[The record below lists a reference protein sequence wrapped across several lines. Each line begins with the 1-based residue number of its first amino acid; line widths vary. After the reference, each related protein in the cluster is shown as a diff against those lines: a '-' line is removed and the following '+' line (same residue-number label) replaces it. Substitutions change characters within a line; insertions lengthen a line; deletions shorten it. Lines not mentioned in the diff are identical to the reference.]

1 MSFFGDATLQA
12 KLLKDIQD
20 LYTRRTKL
28 EAHIRQ
34 LDVLTLYRIEKAA
47 LREIDAYRTR
57 LSQPQLS
64 LFERTEAQG
73 QALASRLL
81 PTHLDKISCDL
92 NLSVE
97 KA

>member
-1 MSFFGDATLQA
+1 MSFFADSNLRA

-20 LYTRRTKL
+20 LYTKRTKL

-34 LDVLTLYRIEKAA
+34 LDALTLYRIEKAA
-47 LREIDAYRTR
+47 VQEIDVYRAR
-57 LSQPQLS
+57 LSHPQLS
-64 LFERTEAQG
+64 LFERTEAHG
-73 QALASRLL
+73 QASASRLL
-81 PTHLDKISCDL
+81 PAHLDKITGDL